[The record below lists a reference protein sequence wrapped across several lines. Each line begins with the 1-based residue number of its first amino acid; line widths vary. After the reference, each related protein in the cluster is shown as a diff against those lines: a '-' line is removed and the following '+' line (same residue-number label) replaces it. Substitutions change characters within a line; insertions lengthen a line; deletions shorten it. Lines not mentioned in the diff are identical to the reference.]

1 MCKKTQ
7 FTVGPSL
14 AGRLAATGLALCVWG
29 SAGAGN
35 ITTISVEEVRNE
47 LSVTNASGQGAMLIP
62 FDRSAVVPKQL
73 LVGAP
78 TTTNGLSFVGRVV
91 RQLSNPDGSF
101 TAAAT
106 LVTPPG
112 GDVTQG
118 YFGISGDRFGDRHMI
133 GQVNPAAGTV
143 YQALAVQQTLTP
155 TLTSPGTQEGVVS
168 VATYGDFA
176 AVGVP
181 FDDGDRGRL
190 HLWRFNGTNWV
201 AGQILSSGANA
212 EVGGR
217 FAAAVDMSADMLL
230 VGAPG
235 ENVRGR
241 VYVYRLNAVTQ
252 QWESSGQLPVP
263 SIYDSAV
270 AAKFGF
276 SLVIDRTRGNKALVG
291 APGAKWTN
299 RSQVTG
305 GVSSFDYDPD
315 SASGWQAGSLYLPD
329 DPQNAHQFGFDVDL
343 RDGDALM
350 TDIAYMQGGGLPST
364 LGAVFGFDLDV
375 PLNAPVVRVY
385 RYARPLPAPNN
396 LFGYT
401 ARYFGEN
408 VLVGAP
414 VNLNAS
420 GGATNRGVVYEFPGP
435 AVFRDGFE

>member
-7 FTVGPSL
+7 FKFGPSR
-14 AGRLAATGLALCVWG
+14 AIRLAATTLALCVWG
-29 SAGAGN
+29 AAGAGN
-35 ITTISVEEVRNE
+35 VVTISVENVQNE
-47 LSVTNASGQGAMLIP
+47 LSVTNASGQGTMLIP

-73 LVGAP
+73 LVGAA
-78 TTTNGLSFVGRVV
+78 TTTSGPSFTGRVV
-91 RQLSNPDGSF
+91 RQLLNLDGSF
-101 TAAAT
+101 TAAT
-106 LVTPPG
+106 PLVTPPG
-112 GDVTQG
+112 GDVSQG

-143 YQALAVQQTLTP
+143 YQALSVEQILTP
-155 TLTSPGTQEGVVS
+155 TLTAPGTQEGVVP
-168 VATYGDFA
+168 VAIFGNFA

-181 FDDGDRGRL
+181 FDNGDRGRL
-190 HLWRFNGTNWV
+190 HLWRFNGTSWV
-201 AGQILSSGANA
+201 PGQVLSSGANA

-241 VYVYRLNAVTQ
+241 AYVFRLNTTTQ
-252 QWESSGQLPVP
+252 QWESSGQLAVP
-263 SIYDSAV
+263 SIYDAAV

-276 SLVIDRTRGNKALVG
+276 SVVIDRTRSNKALVG

-299 RSQVTG
+299 RPQVTG
-305 GVSSFDYDPD
+305 GVTSYEYDPD
-315 SASGWQAGSLYLPD
+315 SASGWQTGSLYLPD
-329 DPQNAHQFGFDVDL
+329 DFFSTHQFGFDVDL
-343 RDGDALM
+343 RDGQALM
-350 TDIAYMQGGGLPST
+350 TDIGYMQAGGAGSS
-364 LGAVFGFDLDV
+364 LGAVFGFNLDV

-385 RYARPLPAPNN
+385 RYARPLPAPDN

-435 AVFRDGFE
+435 AIFRDGFE